1 MASQNRRNFFVFSNN
16 PKLNCLRGRIQ
27 LSKKSPPRKLSLFID
42 EDGLLRIGGHH
53 TNVDL
58 PRDKRHPV
66 ILPKTHH
73 ITTLIVR
80 HYHEDIYHQGR
91 RLTEG
96 AVRSAGVWIVG
107 GKRLVSSVLHNS
119 VTCKTER
126 DVNGTEN
133 GTVTS

>member
-1 MASQNRRNFFVFSNN
+1 M
-16 PKLNCLRGRIQ
+16 
-27 LSKKSPPRKLSLFID
+27 SPPRELSLFID
-42 EDGLLRIGGHH
+42 EDGLLRIGGHL

-80 HYHEDIYHQGR
+80 HYHEDIYHQGCH
-91 RLTEG
+91 LTEG

-107 GKRLVSSVLHNS
+107 GKRLVSSVLHS
-119 VTCKTER
+119 YVTCKTER
-126 DVNGTEN
+126 DVNGTKN